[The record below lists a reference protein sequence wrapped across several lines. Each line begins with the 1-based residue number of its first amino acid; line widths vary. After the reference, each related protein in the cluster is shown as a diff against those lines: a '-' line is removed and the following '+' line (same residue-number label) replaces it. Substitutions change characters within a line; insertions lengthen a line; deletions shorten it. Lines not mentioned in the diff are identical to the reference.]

1 MKIARGGVRSDPP
14 QRPTRVAAHL
24 DSAPMAVAP
33 PKAEAVAQA
42 TETPPKG
49 PGEEAKEQGNAH
61 FKAKEYLKAA
71 AN

>member
-1 MKIARGGVRSDPP
+1 MWLVVTPTP
-14 QRPTRVAAHL
+14 ERPTRR
-24 DSAPMAVAP
+24 SQMAVAP

-42 TETPPKG
+42 TEPPPKG

>member
-1 MKIARGGVRSDPP
+1 MLRYIRCNNTPR
-14 QRPTRVAAHL
+14 QRPTRR
-24 DSAPMAVAP
+24 PMAVAP

-42 TETPPKG
+42 TEPPPKG

>member
-1 MKIARGGVRSDPP
+1 MPWHP
-14 QRPTRVAAHL
+14 QRPHA
-24 DSAPMAVAP
+24 SARSMAVAP

-42 TETPPKG
+42 TEPPPKG

>member
-1 MKIARGGVRSDPP
+1 
-14 QRPTRVAAHL
+14 
-24 DSAPMAVAP
+24 MAVAP

>member
-1 MKIARGGVRSDPP
+1 
-14 QRPTRVAAHL
+14 
-24 DSAPMAVAP
+24 MAVAP

-42 TETPPKG
+42 TEPPPKG

>member
-1 MKIARGGVRSDPP
+1 MVRWSAVPHNGRDRAARS
-14 QRPTRVAAHL
+14 
-24 DSAPMAVAP
+24 MAVA

-42 TETPPKG
+42 TEPPPKG